1 MPITPRQSWDL
12 TLMSRPSLVLRPIHS
27 EDHDFLFQVYAGT
40 RLDELALTDWSEAQK
55 QAFLTQQ
62 FEAQHHHYQTHYQG
76 ARFDLILLD
85 DQPVGR
91 LYVARWR
98 EEIRIM
104 DIALLPDY
112 RNRGIGSGLLRDLLE
127 EAAVTGKRLTIH
139 VERYNPALRLYR
151 RVGFEPIGETGVYL
165 LLAVESPP
173 DQAAEPLR

>member
-1 MPITPRQSWDL
+1 MPQPPL
-12 TLMSRPSLVLRPIHS
+12 HLRSIHS
-27 EDHDFLFQVYAGT
+27 EDREFLFRVYAGT
-40 RLDELALTDWSEAQK
+40 RTEELALTDWDEAQK

-62 FEAQHHHYQTHYQG
+62 FEAQHHHYQTHYPG
-76 ARFDLILLD
+76 VRLDLILLED
-85 DQPVGR
+85 TPVGR

-127 EAAVTGKRLTIH
+127 EGAVTGKRLTIH

-151 RVGFEPIGETGVYL
+151 RMGFEPVGETGVYL
-165 LLAVESPP
+165 LLAAESAPNREV
-173 DQAAEPLR
+173 EPLR

>member
-1 MPITPRQSWDL
+1 MPQPPL
-12 TLMSRPSLVLRPIHS
+12 HLRSIHS
-27 EDHDFLFQVYAGT
+27 EDREFLFRVYAGT
-40 RLDELALTDWSEAQK
+40 RAEELALTNWDQAQK

-76 ARFDLILLD
+76 AQFDLILLD
-85 DQPVGR
+85 GQPIGR